1 MLLDS
6 IATQSGGISLV
17 WFAGSVFGLAMIL
30 LGYIWKQ
37 QINQQK
43 EQMTEMKKQTE
54 VIQSLALDIAV
65 MKNNSINTA
74 SDVKR
79 IREDLDLT
87 RDEMGILDKRIYK
100 LEVAK

>member
-1 MLLDS
+1 MLIDS

-17 WFAGSVFGLAMIL
+17 WFSGTVFGLAMIL

-37 QINQQK
+37 QINQQR
-43 EQMTEMKKQTE
+43 EQMAEMKKQTE

-65 MKNNSINTA
+65 MKNNSITTT

-79 IREDLDLT
+79 IREDLDMT
-87 RDEMGILDKRIYK
+87 RDEMVMLDKRVYK